1 MELAILPTTKSNETM
16 KKNWHEMSFEE
27 KSLMV
32 AQIEESYQNK
42 TLFKNAADAAH
53 NVRIGYEEDPD
64 WFNFEVTDLDEFEEG
79 YAELIAE
86 DFA

>member
-1 MELAILPTTKSNETM
+1 M

-64 WFNFEVTDLDEFEEG
+64 WFDFTVTNIEAFEKE

>member
-1 MELAILPTTKSNETM
+1 
-16 KKNWHEMSFEE
+16 MSFEE

-42 TLFKNAADAAH
+42 TLFENEADAAH

-64 WFNFEVTDLDEFEEG
+64 WFDFTVTDIEAFEKE